1 MNDNWWR
8 EREDAYKK
16 QQQRVMNEKFKKLW
30 TNVRQ
35 SDEGKKVWDDP
46 LYSDDVR
53 DEIYREMFA
62 ELIVKECIDMCDE
75 VDRINK
81 YHIEKDFIDPE
92 WGPKECIDVIKTHF
106 GVEYEQ
112 ED

>member
-62 ELIVKECIDMCDE
+62 ELIVKECANIAWNNEPDGE
-75 VDRINK
+75 ISELIK
-81 YHIEKDFIDPE
+81 QDF
-92 WGPKECIDVIKTHF
+92 GIK
-106 GVEYEQ
+106 
-112 ED
+112 